1 MWDLSFE
8 PEHPTVEVLS
18 PNHWTAGELPGK
30 TYFLLL
36 FPQYISANFAKKKTK
51 NFYFTKTTFTSN
63 SYALTISMYGLTMW
77 TSKTGPWSY

>member
-8 PEHPTVEVLS
+8 PEPPTVEVLS

-36 FPQYISANFAKKKTK
+36 FPQYISANFAKKKK
-51 NFYFTKTTFTSN
+51 KKTF
-63 SYALTISMYGLTMW
+63 ISQKLLSHQTLML
-77 TSKTGPWSY
+77 